1 MAKAATTEEIMRR
14 CAALASREPTE
25 AAQLPLWPRER
36 RGSPNSFLRSA
47 LFAAIQG
54 KDRRFTKDETLF
66 AQAGISVTY
75 TGERLCQEDMT
86 IWLALID
93 LAHYLPLGSDCLLS
107 TYAILKHMGM
117 GDGGRERERL
127 RLSIERMTACL
138 VKIKSGRITYGG
150 SLIEE
155 YTADEDTRSYRL
167 RLNAK
172 LINLFGK
179 DDWTGL
185 SWEQRKALRNKPLAM
200 KLHEYFSS
208 HERPYAVT
216 VEFLHQVT
224 GSGSNDP
231 YGFKRKVCTALDE
244 LVRVGFLTSYA
255 VEGQAVTV
263 ERA

>member
-1 MAKAATTEEIMRR
+1 M
-14 CAALASREPTE
+14 ALAEIQKRCEQLAE
-25 AAQLPLWPRER
+25 RAGQLQAVEVVQLPLWPYGR

-54 KDRRFTKDETLF
+54 KDRSFIKDTTLF
-66 AQAGISVTY
+66 SQQGISVKF
-75 TGERLCQEDMT
+75 TGERLNQEDMT

-93 LAHYLPLGSDCLLS
+93 LAHYLPLGSECLVTS
-107 TYAILKHMGM
+107 YAILKHMGI

-127 RLSIERMTACL
+127 RLSIERMTACM
-138 VKIKSGRITYGG
+138 VKIKTGRYTYGG

-155 YTADEDTRSYRL
+155 FTADEDTRSYKL
-167 RLNAK
+167 RLNYK

-185 SWEQRKALRNKPLAM
+185 CWEQRKALRNKPLAL
-200 KLHEYFSS
+200 KLHEYYSS
-208 HERPYAVT
+208 HERPFAVT
-216 VEFLHQVT
+216 VDFLHKVT

-231 YGFKRKVCTALDE
+231 YGFKRKINAALDE
-244 LVRVGFLTSYA
+244 LVRVGFLASYT

-263 ERA
+263 SRA